1 MKKALLLVEKD
12 NVAVVLDDVLKGE
25 TIEISG
31 FGVKC
36 ILNSLDNIGLAHKV
50 AFKDIS
56 KGNSVIKYGE
66 VIGIAKASIKVG
78 SHVHIH
84 NIQSTRIGGN

>member
-1 MKKALLLVEKD
+1 MKKALLLAEND

-31 FGVKC
+31 FGVKY
-36 ILNSLDNIGLAHKV
+36 ILKSLDNIGLAHKV

-56 KGNSVIKYGE
+56 KGDSIIKYGE
-66 VIGIAKASIKVG
+66 LIGKAKSHIEVG
-78 SHVHIH
+78 SHVHTH